1 MKPLIRKILKEE
13 YEPTETDLLYWEL
26 PKKMVDEL
34 GFELYDEGD
43 VVYIQE
49 IHFDTQNVLFQFNT
63 KNEWGDEINYE
74 DTMHIPGSFEGYKV
88 ISIKKLPKD
97 VLNFILRRLSQRYLK
112 YMKL

>member
-1 MKPLIRKILKEE
+1 MKPLIKEDNM
-13 YEPTETDLLYWEL
+13 PTETEVLYWEL

-34 GFELYDEGD
+34 GFELYNEGD

-49 IHFDTQNVLFQFNT
+49 IHFDTQNVLFSFYT
-63 KNEWGDEINYE
+63 KESWGEEVHYD
-74 DTMHIPGSFEGYKV
+74 DTTQVPSRFEGYKP
-88 ISIKKLPKD
+88 ISIKKLPRV

>member
-1 MKPLIRKILKEE
+1 MKPLIKEDNT
-13 YEPTETDLLYWEL
+13 PTETEVLYWEL

-34 GFELYDEGD
+34 GFELYNEGD

-49 IHFDTQNVLFQFNT
+49 IHFDTQNVLFSFYT
-63 KNEWGDEINYE
+63 KESWGEEVHYDDSVI
-74 DTMHIPGSFEGYKV
+74 IPSRFEGYKP
-88 ISIKKLPKD
+88 ISIKKLPRA